1 MDLVIRQLKP
11 TPAFEGNTMRQLQTR
26 EIKSVAGAGIL
37 STTLSTGYQ
46 AGSALVRGM
55 TAAGTIVAK
64 PLVNVGVKVIK
75 ILI

>member
-1 MDLVIRQLKP
+1 
-11 TPAFEGNTMRQLQTR
+11 MRQLQTQ

-37 STTLSTGYQ
+37 TSTLSTGYQ

-55 TAAGTIVAK
+55 ATAGTIVAK
-64 PLVNVGVKVIK
+64 PVVKLGTAVFK

>member
-1 MDLVIRQLKP
+1 
-11 TPAFEGNTMRQLQTR
+11 MRTLHTQ

-55 TAAGTIVAK
+55 ATAGTIVAK